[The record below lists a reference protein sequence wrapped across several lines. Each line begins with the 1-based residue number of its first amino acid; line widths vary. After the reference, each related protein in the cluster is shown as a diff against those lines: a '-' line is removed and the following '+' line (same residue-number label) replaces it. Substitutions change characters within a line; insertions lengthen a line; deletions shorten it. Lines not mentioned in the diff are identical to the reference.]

1 MSRMFCTVKEAAEAL
16 HASEDQ
22 INTLVERG
30 ILHEFRQ
37 GPHRLLRLADVG
49 ALGLIRERGPQAQL
63 PAEPPVPAQPLSPRR
78 SGRVPARR
86 AQHSATARR
95 SSPKSAVAR
104 PPRPPRSKRA
114 GHKTANQVPGTEPRK
129 MAGPRGRKAGTQE
142 GRPAL
147 SPGDL
152 LHICP
157 PYAAAVARPPSALR
171 PPSCT
176 PPAQPLRQWFWMGLV
191 QDRPFSLALLSGL
204 VLLALSALVAGI
216 CLAAEGF

>member
-1 MSRMFCTVKEAAEAL
+1 MSRMFCTVKEAAETL

-22 INTLVERG
+22 INTLLERG

-49 ALGLIRERGPQAQL
+49 ALGLIRERGPQVQP
-63 PAEPPVPAQPLSPRR
+63 PAEPPSPRR
-78 SGRVPARR
+78 SGRVTARKVQR
-86 AQHSATARR
+86 SATARR
-95 SSPKSAVAR
+95 SAPKSAVAR
-104 PPRPPRSKRA
+104 PPRPPRNKRA
-114 GHKTANQVPGTEPRK
+114 GHKTANQVPGTEPGT

-142 GRPAL
+142 RRHAL
-147 SPGDL
+147 PSGDL
-152 LHICP
+152 FHVCP
-157 PYAAAVARPPSALR
+157 SCAAAVARPPSALR

-191 QDRPFSLALLSGL
+191 QDRPFTLALLSGL